1 MRVTSK
7 PDTFPF
13 GLKHFNHLA
22 REHRPGQ
29 RLLAFLCGR
38 GLARIL
44 NVVFRNARVRTS
56 DDAKPL
62 NADKAFAYA
71 VRALSQRALT
81 EAELEKKL
89 RARHASP
96 DVIAQTLER
105 LREYRF
111 VDDQS
116 LAERAVKDDQT
127 GSRLIRMKL
136 RQRGL
141 GNAVIEDAMQARDP
155 DADLEAAQRL
165 AERHAHHWTG
175 ERGYAKAYAFLSRR
189 GFDAR
194 TIQTVLQD
202 LRLNVQDSDQDRDL
216 EMED

>member
-1 MRVTSK
+1 MKVTSK
-7 PDTFPF
+7 PHAVPF
-13 GLKHFNHLA
+13 DLEAFNHLA
-22 REHRPGQ
+22 RKHRPGQ
-29 RLLAFLCGR
+29 RSLAFLCGR

-44 NVVFRNARVRTS
+44 GVPFRDARARTS
-56 DDAKPL
+56 DEAKPL
-62 NADKAFAYA
+62 DADKVFAYA

-89 RARHASP
+89 RARRASP
-96 DVIAQTLER
+96 DVIARTLER

-141 GNAVIEDAMQARDP
+141 GNDVIEDAMLARDP
-155 DADLEAAQRL
+155 EADLEAAQRL
-165 AERHAHHWTG
+165 AERHAHRWKG
-175 ERGYAKAYAFLSRR
+175 ERGHAKAYAFLSRR
-189 GFDAR
+189 GFDSR

-202 LRLNVQDSDQDRDL
+202 LRLNVEDSHL